1 MLSTIYIERIFVN
14 NNYSTMYFLG
24 LRTNCV
30 ACIIVQKESFDNLIQ
45 WMEGDVRGKIG
56 KLKKGMVTRLLKG

>member
-1 MLSTIYIERIFVN
+1 
-14 NNYSTMYFLG
+14 MYFLG

-45 WMEGDVRGKIG
+45 WMEGDVRGKVG
-56 KLKKGMVTRLLKG
+56 SLKKGW